1 MTITVKSPR
10 GAYEV
15 HVGAGVRDALPGLL
29 GSASRVAVIH
39 PGDLQPLAERLA
51 ADVDV
56 EVLSIVVPDAEA
68 AKTVE
73 VLQQCW
79 HALAAAGFT
88 RNDVIIGMGGGTA
101 TDLAGFVAATWLR
114 GVDFISIPT
123 TVLAMVDAAV
133 GGKTGINLPQGK
145 NLVGSFHEPRGVLC
159 DLDLLSTLPLPE
171 VLSGLAEIIKTGF
184 ISDPEVLRLVE
195 QDPRESTDVG
205 SARFA
210 ELARRA
216 IQVKADVVADDLTE
230 RTSSGA
236 RVGREALNY
245 GHTLGHAIEAHHR
258 YTLRHGH
265 AISIGMVWMAEVS
278 RRLLGLDDELVAA
291 HRRLLGGIGL
301 PIHHDAD
308 AWPELR
314 RLMSLDKKSRGGT
327 LRLVGLSTQGSP
339 EIIEAPDE
347 AVLEDCFRTIAT
359 QAAPGAPGP

>member
-1 MTITVKSPR
+1 MSLTVYSPR

-15 HVGAGVRDALPGLL
+15 HIGAGVRSVLPGLL
-29 GSASRVAVIH
+29 GSATRVAVIH
-39 PGDLQPLAERLA
+39 PGDLQPLTERLA
-51 ADVDV
+51 ADVGVDV
-56 EVLSIVVPDAEA
+56 LPIVVPDAEA

-79 HALAAAGFT
+79 YSLAAAGFT
-88 RNDVIIGMGGGTA
+88 RDDVIIGLGGGTA

-123 TVLAMVDAAV
+123 TVLGMVDAAV
-133 GGKTGINLPQGK
+133 GGKTGINLPHGK

-171 VLSGLAEIIKTGF
+171 VVSGMAEIIKAGF
-184 ISDPEVLRLVE
+184 ISDPEILRLVAE
-195 QDPRESTDVG
+195 DPVQSTDVG

-210 ELARRA
+210 DLARRA
-216 IQVKADVVADDLTE
+216 IQVKADVVAGDLTE

-236 RVGREALNY
+236 RVGREGLNY

-265 AISIGMVWMAEVS
+265 AISIGMTWIAEVS
-278 RRLLGLDDELVAA
+278 RRLLGLDDELVGA
-291 HRRLLGGIGL
+291 HRQLLGGIGL
-301 PIHHDAD
+301 PTSHDVD

-327 LRLVGLSTQGSP
+327 LRLVGLSAQGRP

-347 AVLEDCFRTIAT
+347 QLLEDCFHAIAVHD
-359 QAAPGAPGP
+359 APENPTR